1 MTITPSG
8 LTRLKW
14 KLMVFAVSDFARARG
29 GRRKLRPHSRQS
41 RRPALR
47 LRPHAAGPRALP
59 DDGPPLA
66 QLRLQLEDYRK
77 AGLFVRGARH
87 RFHPKGR
94 GDHEAVRQ
102 SSRAD
107 QHEVT
112 DPAITFRVIFKI
124 R

>member
-1 MTITPSG
+1 MA
-8 LTRLKW
+8 
-14 KLMVFAVSDFARARG
+14 FAVLDSARARG
-29 GRRKLRPHSRQS
+29 GRRKLRPHSRES
-41 RRPALR
+41 RRAALR

-59 DDGPPLA
+59 DDGAPLA
-66 QLRLQLEDYRK
+66 QLRLQLEDHRE
-77 AGLFVRGARH
+77 AGLLVRGARH

-112 DPAITFRVIFKI
+112 DLTITFRVIFQD
-124 R
+124 